1 MDAKE
6 AQARRGHKLPIRSH
20 PYRMPCLCHTNPRV
34 FVGSKLVAIKLSMRP
49 GVTCGGGVPPPYLVY
64 LPFFPTTLF
73 SLFALFLSLSFLL
86 NNSPNLDPG
95 SHSSRLFS
103 FPPDYGSCLGRH
115 FYRERTSALVDSHP
129 FAFNQHMCI
138 RTLGAFFGCFV
149 WQRTWMS
156 TWRPA
161 TRRSSTTCTR
171 LCPRRKKTSKTSR

>member
-1 MDAKE
+1 MVTSFPSVPTLIACLACVTQTHACLL
-6 AQARRGHKLPIRSH
+6 AQSLWRSSFQCVPVSH
-20 PYRMPCLCHTNPRV
+20 
-34 FVGSKLVAIKLSMRP
+34 A
-49 GVTCGGGVPPPYLVY
+49 GGGVPPPYLVY

-115 FYRERTSALVDSHP
+115 FYRERTSAVVDSHP
-129 FAFNQHMCI
+129 FALNQHMCI